1 MTGNQCR
8 WPLGAQENFVAAK
21 QPSITE
27 HPPIGIAAKKGEW
40 ANYQV
45 AFVPDAHDNVVG
57 VAYTLWTGE
66 EVWAAR
72 RKAMSQGC
80 TMVVYGV
87 NVSAPHG

>member
-1 MTGNQCR
+1 MC
-8 WPLGAQENFVAAK
+8 E
-21 QPSITE
+21 
-27 HPPIGIAAKKGEW
+27 
-40 ANYQV
+40 QV

-87 NVSAPHG
+87 NVSASHA